1 MKYVDGYKR
10 IKQYAIGTAMEEQL
24 TQIFKKLKHN
34 NTETKDASY
43 YIGRISVKSYWVNHH
58 KKKHK
63 KNRK

>member
-43 YIGRISVKSYWVNHH
+43 YIGNVLCRYMGGSL
-58 KKKHK
+58 
-63 KNRK
+63 